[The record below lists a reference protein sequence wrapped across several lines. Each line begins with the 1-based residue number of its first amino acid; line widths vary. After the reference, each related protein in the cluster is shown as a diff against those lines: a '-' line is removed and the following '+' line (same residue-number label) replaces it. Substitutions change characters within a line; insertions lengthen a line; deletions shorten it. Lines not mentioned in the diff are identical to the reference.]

1 MCLINHKFSLFGAP
15 PQRWPSAGP
24 HHFFYCMRACRI
36 LNIWYNKTAMKQTD
50 TRVPDML
57 TAQAVRRFRKII
69 LDHYRLCGRDLPW
82 RATADPYL
90 ILVSEFMLQQ
100 TQVDRVLPKYREFT
114 GRFPDSAS
122 LAQAPLQQVLK
133 AWSGLGYNRRAQ
145 ALHNCAREIMQN
157 HCGRGPDSQEALEQ
171 LPGIGPYTA
180 RAVCVFAFNQPRIVI
195 ETNIRAVYIHFF
207 FPGRSSVQDGD
218 LLPFIEK
225 TLYRRDPRRWYNA
238 LMDYGVT
245 LKKTCANP
253 ARRSASHVRQSP
265 FKGSNREIRG
275 LIIKTLVARQ
285 ACSQAMLIKETAKEP
300 ERVKAVIRQ
309 LTEEG
314 LVKRQGGRIVLP

>member
-1 MCLINHKFSLFGAP
+1 MRLFPCGRTSGIRRAC
-15 PQRWPSAGP
+15 SM
-24 HHFFYCMRACRI
+24 FFYCMRFCFI
-36 LNIWYNKTAMKQTD
+36 PIIWYNETAMKQPDHST
-50 TRVPDML
+50 PDML
-57 TAQAVRRFRKII
+57 TAHGVRRFQKIVF
-69 LDHYRLCGRDLPW
+69 DHYRRCGRDLPW

-100 TQVDRVLPKYREFT
+100 TQVDRVLPKYQEFI
-114 GRFPDSAS
+114 GRFPDPAA
-122 LAQAPLQQVLK
+122 LAQAPLQQVLA

-145 ALHNCAREIMQN
+145 ALQKCAEAIMQ
-157 HCGRGPDSQEALEQ
+157 HCGGRVPDSQEALEQ

-207 FPGRSSVQDGD
+207 FPGRSSVQDAD
-218 LLPFIEK
+218 LLPFIQK

-238 LMDYGVT
+238 LMDYGVM
-245 LKKTCANP
+245 LKKTCGNP
-253 ARRSASHVRQSP
+253 TRNSAGYTRQSP

-285 ACSQAMLIKETAKEP
+285 ACTQAMLIKQTGKEP

-309 LTEEG
+309 LMEEG
-314 LVKRQGGRIVLP
+314 LLKRQAGRIGLP